1 MSGPHQG
8 GEPTGD
14 ATRETGNRGM
24 RMEGERSG
32 AASGVRSAE
41 ETAPTGNVQ
50 LCVARPCKV
59 RDIIFLRKNLIR
71 RIYGVTLGGKQI
83 KSRIIARLDRGECF
97 SIRRK
102 SHCGVIVRISGD
114 GPELRSR

>member
-1 MSGPHQG
+1 MSGPHKG

-14 ATRETGNRGM
+14 ATRDTGNRGM
-24 RMEGERSG
+24 RIEDERCVAVSVDG
-32 AASGVRSAE
+32 SAE

-50 LCVARPCKV
+50 LFVARPCKV

-102 SHCGVIVRISGD
+102 SH
-114 GPELRSR
+114 